1 MQIMNIP
8 WDIGLHY
15 MVSYLT
21 GEVQLKL
28 KIVRLISVQIFVIA
42 SKYFI

>member
-1 MQIMNIP
+1 MNIP

-21 GEVQLKL
+21 GEVKLKL
-28 KIVRLISVQIFVIA
+28 ILKLLVTAKLFQGAVWEG
-42 SKYFI
+42 